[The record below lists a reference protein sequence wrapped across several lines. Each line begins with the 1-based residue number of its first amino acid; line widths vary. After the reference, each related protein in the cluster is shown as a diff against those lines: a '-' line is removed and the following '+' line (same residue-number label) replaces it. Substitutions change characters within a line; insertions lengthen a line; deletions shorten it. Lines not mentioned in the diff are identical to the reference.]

1 LGEIVSGTPLILI
14 RISTSVSHPHP
25 MAMIQTILK
34 VFGLSLGI
42 AVVIKSAIAPLT
54 IPSNDA
60 FVLFLVVLPTVL
72 VSAWL
77 GFQTGR

>member
-1 LGEIVSGTPLILI
+1 
-14 RISTSVSHPHP
+14 

-60 FVLFLVVLPTVL
+60 FVLFLVVLPTIL

-77 GFQTGR
+77 AFQTGR